1 MKRGLGCLQRLE
13 KATVSRAAPVVRTDL
28 LAERKYFSGQSICA
42 SRLRRYTKADMF
54 RYLRRQLLRLPE
66 RSRQVALIA
75 LCGLLAGLAAVAF
88 QQTISWLT
96 ELGIERLARQHFA
109 VFAASTFGLIV
120 VTTFIAGWLLSRF
133 CPQAAGSG
141 IPQLKIAYWK
151 DFGNVPWS
159 AVWVKFIAG
168 SLTIAGGSSL
178 GREGPS
184 VHLAGGLT
192 SNAAGWLGVP
202 KQGRR
207 VAAAAGA
214 AAGLAAAFNTPLAA
228 VTFVLEEIIDDLNSR
243 LLGRVLLASLVGAL
257 VTYWLGGP
265 DPAFAL
271 PVVPKPSW
279 TAHLMAPVV
288 AAFAALMGALFQWAT
303 LGLRARVVKKSLVPA
318 PFQPVLGGIVAW
330 LLGITLF
337 ACTGHLGVFGLG
349 YRDLSSGLM
358 GDLGWKLAAVL
369 LFAKL
374 AATIACY
381 GTGGCGGIFSPT
393 LFFGCMS
400 GVLVGGLSAK
410 VLPLDQADQTTLAI
424 VGMSACLGAVVRA
437 PVTSIVIVFEMT
449 HEFSL
454 VPALMLGAIA
464 SQSISRR
471 LLPAGFYESVL
482 RQDGHELERVIPPR
496 DLDSWQSLPVSTI
509 ANFKPVILP
518 VEDPAAAREILEQQ
532 RFQIFP
538 VIRDK
543 KVAGVVTRREAEE
556 ALAEQR
562 SPIPKPATF
571 CLPHQT
577 IHDLQQML
585 VESELHFV
593 VIVDKPDG
601 RMIAVITLHDLL
613 RAQMALAGRGGD

>member
-1 MKRGLGCLQRLE
+1 MFRFLQRH
-13 KATVSRAAPVVRTDL
+13 
-28 LAERKYFSGQSICA
+28 
-42 SRLRRYTKADMF
+42 
-54 RYLRRQLLRLPE
+54 LLRLPE
-66 RSRQVALIA
+66 RSRQVALTA
-75 LCGLLAGLAAVAF
+75 FCGLLAGLAAVAF
-88 QQTISWLT
+88 QQSINGLT
-96 ELGIERLARQHFA
+96 ALGIETLARQHFV
-109 VFAASTFGLIV
+109 VFAAATFGLIV
-120 VTTFIAGWLLSRF
+120 VTTLIAGWLLARF

-151 DFGNVPWS
+151 DFGVISWS
-159 AVWVKFIAG
+159 VVWVKFVAG
-168 SLTIAGGSSL
+168 VLTIAGGSSL

-184 VHLAGGLT
+184 VHLAGGLA
-192 SNAAGWLGVP
+192 SNTAGWLGVP
-202 KQGRR
+202 KQARR
-207 VAAAAGA
+207 GAAAAGA

-243 LLGRVLLASLVGAL
+243 WLGRMLLASMVGAL
-257 VTYWLGGP
+257 VTFWLIGP
-265 DPAFAL
+265 DPAFPL

-288 AAFAALMGALFQWAT
+288 AAFAALMGALFQWST
-303 LGLRARVVKKSLVPA
+303 LHLRARVVKRSLVPA
-318 PFQPVLGGIVAW
+318 PMQPVLGGIVAW
-330 LLGITLF
+330 LLGITIF
-337 ACTGHLGVFGLG
+337 GATGHLGVFGLG
-349 YRDLSSGLM
+349 YRDLASGLT
-358 GDLGWKLAAVL
+358 GDLGWKLAAIL
-369 LFAKL
+369 LLAKL
-374 AATIACY
+374 VATIACY

-410 VLPLDQADQTTLAI
+410 VLPLDQADLTTLAI
-424 VGMSACLGAVVRA
+424 VGMSASLGAVVRA

-496 DLDSWQSLPVSTI
+496 DLDSWQSLPVSAI
-509 ANFKPVILP
+509 ANFKPIALP
-518 VEDPAAAREILEQQ
+518 AENPEQTREILSQQ

-538 VIRDK
+538 VMKDDQL
-543 KVAGVVTRREAEE
+543 AGVVSRKEMEE
-556 ALAEQR
+556 ALIEQR
-562 SPIPKPATF
+562 PPFLHAPTF

-577 IHDLQQML
+577 IHDLQTML

-593 VIVDKPDG
+593 VIADKAGG

-613 RAQMALAGRGGD
+613 RAQMAYAGRGAE